1 MGCAGQKSHSWPGHD
16 EKEKYEI
23 SSCYSEWTDLKLI
36 YELCISGTFHLIF
49 SDYRWLL
56 VTEMRK
62 MKPMIRENCSVTLVL
77 FICLE
82 AFLISQ
88 NSNIY
93 SNLYS
98 SINTYW
104 KIVQFSHSVMSW
116 LIATPQTAAHQA
128 SLSITN
134 SRSLLNSHLSSR
146 WCHPTISF
154 CVVPFSCLQSLPAS
168 GSFLVSQLFTS
179 GGQSIFRKI
188 VRPYQTDKVGT
199 VSILV
204 EFRV

>member
-16 EKEKYEI
+16 ETEKYEI

-56 VTEMRK
+56 VTQMRR

-88 NSNIY
+88 NTNIY

-104 KIVQFSHSVMSW
+104 KIVQFSQSCPDSLRPHRLQHTRLPCPSP
-116 LIATPQTAAHQA
+116 TPGAY
-128 SLSITN
+128 S
-134 SRSLLNSHLSSR
+134 NSHPSSR

-188 VRPYQTDKVGT
+188 VRPYQTDKVAT

>member
-16 EKEKYEI
+16 ETEKYEI

-56 VTEMRK
+56 VTQMRR

-88 NSNIY
+88 NTNIY

-104 KIVQFSHSVMSW
+104 KIVQFSHSVMSR

-134 SRSLLNSHLSSR
+134 SRSLLKLTSVESVMPSNYLIL
-146 WCHPTISF
+146 CCP
-154 CVVPFSCLQSLPAS
+154 LLLP
-168 GSFLVSQLFTS
+168 
-179 GGQSIFRKI
+179 SIFA
-188 VRPYQTDKVGT
+188 
-199 VSILV
+199 SI
-204 EFRV
+204 RVFSSESVVHIRWPKYF